1 VATLS
6 NLGVKL
12 MSFVRVLFVALFTAV
27 AAVSAHASI
36 INFTI
41 ADGVTTEATGSFSY
55 SSANPILSYGDLT
68 AFSLTIGTA
77 TYGLP
82 FVQASTNYDYF
93 QFDTTS
99 KSFVPGNANGTFGPL
114 GPFLLSAFASDFSSG
129 FDFFSAPR
137 NDFTEVTQS
146 IFDHPF
152 DSVTVTTVG
161 ALPEPASLA
170 SFGAALGFLGF
181 LAFLRRRKTI

>member
-1 VATLS
+1 
-6 NLGVKL
+6 
-12 MSFVRVLFVALFTAV
+12 MSFVRVLFVALFTAM
-27 AAVSAHASI
+27 AAVSAQAAI

-41 ADGVTTEATGSFSY
+41 ADGATTEATGSFSY
-55 SSANPILSYGDLT
+55 SSANPILSYTDLT

-82 FVQASTNYDYF
+82 FVQASANYDYF
-93 QFDTTS
+93 QFDTAT
-99 KSFVPGNANGTFGPL
+99 KSFVPGNATGTFGPL

-137 NDFTEVTQS
+137 DDFTEVTQS

-152 DSVTVTTVG
+152 DSVTVTTAG
-161 ALPEPASLA
+161 ALPEPTSLA
-170 SFGAALGFLGF
+170 SFGAALVFLGF
-181 LAFLRRRKTI
+181 LVFLRRRKTI

>member
-1 VATLS
+1 
-6 NLGVKL
+6 
-12 MSFVRVLFVALFTAV
+12 MSFVRVLFVALFTAT
-27 AAVSAHASI
+27 AAVSAHAAI

-41 ADGVTTEATGSFSY
+41 AEGATTEATGSFSY
-55 SSANPILSYGDLT
+55 TSANPILSYGDLT
-68 AFSLTIGTA
+68 AFSLTIGGA
-77 TYGLP
+77 TYSLP
-82 FVQASTNYDYF
+82 FVQASANYDYF
-93 QFDTTS
+93 QFDTTA
-99 KSFVPGNANGTFGPL
+99 KSFVPGNANGSFGPL

-137 NDFTEVTQS
+137 DDFTEVTQS

-152 DSVTVTTVG
+152 DSVTVTTAS

-181 LAFLRRRKTI
+181 LAFRRRREAI